1 MIITKENLQN
11 IKRYILAGKSRF
23 FILKEGITYEYKM
36 IKFVNKSG
44 HTYYKV
50 SLCWNNKWYHLF
62 IFWSDLCD
70 ITNKSSQFGKAQDC
84 LWTLLFDMCYP
95 EQIDALSPMKFIPSK
110 TCPVC
115 GRPLRKMSSLKEGIG
130 PYCKERLY
138 GVKN

>member
-11 IKRYILAGKSRF
+11 IKKYILAGKSRF
-23 FILKEGITYEYKM
+23 FIVKEGIAYEYKM

-44 HTYYKV
+44 HIYYKV

-70 ITNKSSQFGKAQDC
+70 ITNKSNQWGKAQDC
-84 LWTLLFDMCYP
+84 LQSLLFEMNY
-95 EQIDALSPMKFIPSK
+95 LSPIPMKFIPSK

-115 GRPLRKMSSLKEGIG
+115 GRPLKKISSLIEGIG

-138 GVKN
+138 GIKN